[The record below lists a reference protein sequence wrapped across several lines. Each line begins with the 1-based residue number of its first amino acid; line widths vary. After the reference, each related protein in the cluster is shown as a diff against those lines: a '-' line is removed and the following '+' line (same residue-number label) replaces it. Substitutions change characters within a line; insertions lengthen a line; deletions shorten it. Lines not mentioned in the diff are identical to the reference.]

1 MKFIDFRKKL
11 ENEVV
16 SFKYTKKDGTIREA
30 KGTTNPGIIEK
41 NYDHTYLPKGE
52 KDIKYS
58 EDVTRY
64 FDVEK
69 IGWRSFQN
77 KSFIE
82 D

>member
-1 MKFIDFRKKL
+1 MTVKELQSKL
-11 ENEVV
+11 ANEIV

-41 NYDHTYLPKGE
+41 DFDYSYLPKGE

-58 EDVTRY
+58 DNVTRY

-77 KSFIE
+77 SSLIE